1 LNSKEISVILAVAIM
16 ANISFVQLFQP
27 GEGQLLPGLP
37 PTNPETSS
45 PSSPPVSSSLP
56 GSSNASSQLP
66 EGAVT
71 ITSPTD
77 GQQVPIGQDLT
88 VTGTSIGN
96 STSGCNIHINLNRV
110 SPSLPATATGPGG
123 PNDYSQWSATLTS
136 NYTSI
141 HEGENRIGAR
151 ISCADDSMR
160 QRTSV
165 NVTGESHESSG
176 SPAPTE

>member
-1 LNSKEISVILAVAIM
+1 MNSKEISLILAVAIM
-16 ANISFVQLFQP
+16 ANISHIQLFQP
-27 GEGQLLPGLP
+27 GAGQLVPYLP
-37 PTNPETSS
+37 NPETSS
-45 PSSPPVSSSLP
+45 LPSISSPLP
-56 GSSNASSQLP
+56 GSSNASSPLP

-96 STSGCNIHINLNRV
+96 STSDCNIHVNLNRV

-123 PNDYSQWSATLTS
+123 PNDYSEWSAILTS

-141 HEGENRIGAR
+141 QEGENRIGAR
-151 ISCADDSMR
+151 ISCGSDSTLR
-160 QRTSV
+160 QFTSV
-165 NVTGESHESSG
+165 NVTGV
-176 SPAPTE
+176 PP

>member
-1 LNSKEISVILAVAIM
+1 MNSKEIAVILVVAVM
-16 ANISFVQLFQP
+16 ANVSYMQLFQP
-27 GEGQLLPGLP
+27 GEGQLLP
-37 PTNPETSS
+37 NPQTPS
-45 PSSPPVSSSLP
+45 PSSSPPVSLPLP

-123 PNDYSQWSATLTS
+123 PNDYSQWSARLTS

-151 ISCADDSMR
+151 ISCADESMR

-165 NVTGESHESSG
+165 NVTGVPPESLG
-176 SPAPTE
+176 PPVPTG

>member
-1 LNSKEISVILAVAIM
+1 LNSKEIAVILVVAVM
-16 ANISFVQLFQP
+16 ANVSYVQLFQP
-27 GEGQLLPGLP
+27 GEGQLLPIS
-37 PTNPETSS
+37 PETPSPSLSS
-45 PSSPPVSSSLP
+45 PLP
-56 GSSNASSQLP
+56 SSNASSPLP

-77 GQQVPIGQDLT
+77 GQQVPIGQDLA

-96 STSGCNIHINLNRV
+96 SGSGCNIHVNLNRV

-123 PNDYSQWSATLTS
+123 PDDYSQWSATLTS

-165 NVTGESHESSG
+165 NVTGVPPESPG
-176 SPAPTE
+176 SPVPTE

>member
-16 ANISFVQLFQP
+16 ANISYVQLFQP

-45 PSSPPVSSSLP
+45 PSSPLVSSSLP
-56 GSSNASSQLP
+56 SSSNASSQLP

-96 STSGCNIHINLNRV
+96 STSDCNIHINLNRV

-151 ISCADDSMR
+151 ISCADESMR

-165 NVTGESHESSG
+165 NVTGVPPESAG
-176 SPAPTE
+176 SPVPTE

>member
-1 LNSKEISVILAVAIM
+1 MNSKEIAVILVVAVM
-16 ANISFVQLFQP
+16 ANVSYVQLFQP
-27 GEGQLLPGLP
+27 GEGQLLP
-37 PTNPETSS
+37 NPQTPSPSSS
-45 PSSPPVSSSLP
+45 PSLSSPLP
-56 GSSNASSQLP
+56 SSNASSPLP

-77 GQQVPIGQDLT
+77 GQQVPIGQDLA

-96 STSGCNIHINLNRV
+96 SGSGCNIHVNLNRV

-123 PNDYSQWSATLTS
+123 PDDYSQWSATLTS

-165 NVTGESHESSG
+165 NVTGVPPESPG
-176 SPAPTE
+176 SPVPTE

>member
-1 LNSKEISVILAVAIM
+1 M
-16 ANISFVQLFQP
+16 ANISHVQLFQP
-27 GEGQLLPGLP
+27 GIGQLVPYLP
-37 PTNPETSS
+37 NPETSS
-45 PSSPPVSSSLP
+45 PSSLPSISSPLP
-56 GSSNASSQLP
+56 GSSNASSPLPGSSNASSPLP

-71 ITSPTD
+71 ITSPTA
-77 GQQVPIGQDLT
+77 GEQVPIGQDLA

-96 STSGCNIHINLNRV
+96 STSDCNIHVNLNRV

>member
-16 ANISFVQLFQP
+16 ANISYVQLFQR

-45 PSSPPVSSSLP
+45 PPMSSSLP

-123 PNDYSQWSATLTS
+123 PNDYSQWSARLTS

-151 ISCADDSMR
+151 ISCADESMR

-165 NVTGESHESSG
+165 NVTGVPPESLG
-176 SPAPTE
+176 PPVPTG